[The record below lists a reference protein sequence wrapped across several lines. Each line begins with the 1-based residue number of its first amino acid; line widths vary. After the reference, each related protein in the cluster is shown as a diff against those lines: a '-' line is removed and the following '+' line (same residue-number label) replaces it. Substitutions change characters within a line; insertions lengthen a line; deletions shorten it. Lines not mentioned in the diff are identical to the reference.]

1 MTKKEF
7 AALQRRCE
15 RTARARGP
23 KPEAYWVGY
32 ADLFQE
38 KRAEYDSSS
47 AYWFGMLERAKDGL
61 ELTKEMVDNTETLEQ
76 AFEVLELTSGAGRVV
91 NDLLARAPA
100 KLASK

>member
-47 AYWFGMLERAKDGL
+47 AYWFGILERAMDGL
-61 ELTKEMVDNTETLEQ
+61 KEMMDNTETLEQ

-91 NDLLARAPA
+91 NDLFARAPA

>member
-61 ELTKEMVDNTETLEQ
+61 KEMMDNTETLEQ